1 MKISMHKLS
10 KLSVALSTTL
20 LLAAC
25 ASSVSTPQGA
35 VVARQNLSQLKG
47 DRELTGLAPVEIQAA
62 ELAVVAAEKP
72 ERDLVLSNHLV
83 LIADRKI
90 ETARLWAQSRS
101 LENQR
106 AELGKESEAARLN
119 SRTQEAELARQ
130 QARVAQNDSAIARNQ
145 ANAARNDAAVAR
157 NQTNIARNDAAVAQD
172 AAAIARDQA
181 TLAQRDADAAR
192 METEQLARLVAEL
205 NARDTD
211 RGLVVTLGDVLFAT
225 GQSTIVGANNSNLS
239 RLAVFLNQYDN
250 RTVIIE
256 GHTDSVGAD
265 SANMTLSQDRADA
278 VKNYL
283 IREGIAAGRLSALG
297 KGEGSPISSNVTD
310 TGRQQNRRVEVIIAN
325 VSPVASVN

>member
-1 MKISMHKLS
+1 MKITMHTIS
-10 KLSVALSTTL
+10 KLGVALSTTL

-25 ASSVSTPQGA
+25 ASSISTPPG
-35 VVARQNLSQLKG
+35 VVAARQNLTQLKG

-72 ERDLVLSNHLV
+72 EPDQVLSNHLI

-106 AELGKESEAARLN
+106 EELGRVSDQARLDA
-119 SRTQEAELARQ
+119 RTQEAELARQ
-130 QARVAQNDSAIARNQ
+130 QTRVAQNDSAIARNQ
-145 ANAARNDAAVAR
+145 ANAALSAVAVAR
-157 NQTNIARNDAAVAQD
+157 NQTNIARSDAAVAQGV
-172 AAAIARDQA
+172 AADARDQA
-181 TLAQRDADAAR
+181 TIAQRDADAAR
-192 METEQLARLVAEL
+192 METEQLARLVSEL
-205 NARDTD
+205 NARNTD

-239 RLAVFLNQYDN
+239 RLAVFLNQYDD

-256 GHTDSVGAD
+256 GHTDSVGAE
-265 SANMTLSQDRADA
+265 SSNMELSQNRADA

-283 IREGIAAGRLSALG
+283 VREGIAASRLSAMG

-325 VSPVASVN
+325 IPPVASLN